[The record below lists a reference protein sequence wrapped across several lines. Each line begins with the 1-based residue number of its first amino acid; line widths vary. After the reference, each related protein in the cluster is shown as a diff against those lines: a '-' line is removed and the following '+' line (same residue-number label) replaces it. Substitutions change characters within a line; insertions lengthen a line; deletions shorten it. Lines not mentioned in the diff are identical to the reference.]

1 VLTYGGIYDL
11 CGYGVVL
18 GMLGAMESLMSSSAL
33 EGLSDTRA
41 DSNRELVGQGL
52 GNLTAALFGSIASA
66 GSIIRSHANVRAGG
80 RGRLSGALCSA
91 VMLFSVWAIAPLIGK
106 IPLSIF
112 AGLIISVGLTLFDWS
127 ILRFLKFYRPPFG
140 LQQDVLI
147 GFLVHACV
155 VVVTVAV
162 SVTSAVLVGIVL
174 STAYFIVKMGMTGI
188 RRRYSGGEITS
199 KRIRNSAQSR
209 YLQENG
215 QTIRVFELQG
225 PVFFGSADR
234 LSRAIESDLGEASF
248 CILDMHHV
256 SDIDA
261 TGAAILLRLYKRLA
275 KSGRTLLIS
284 HLKDGE
290 SRQALLTAAG
300 VLEQID
306 ARHLFPDTD
315 AALEWAEERILAD
328 RCLLDT
334 GKRYRMQE
342 IDVLQGLSNEEL
354 TIFERFLDRRE
365 FKKSDAIISEGRND
379 RDLLI
384 LTHGLVRV
392 SLHLAGSNRQ
402 RRLFTLGAGTII
414 GEMALLDGSPRSAD
428 VWAEEDSEFYR
439 LTFDG
444 YQKICADHP
453 QIALK
458 LVANIALVISQRL
471 RVRSQEVRMLADN

>member
-1 VLTYGGIYDL
+1 
-11 CGYGVVL
+11 
-18 GMLGAMESLMSSSAL
+18 MLGAMESLMSSSAL
-33 EGLSDTRA
+33 EGISDARA
-41 DSNRELVGQGL
+41 DSNRKLVGQGL
-52 GNLTAALFGSIASA
+52 GNLTASFFGAIASE
-66 GSIIRSHANVRAGG
+66 GSIIRSHANIRAGG

-91 VMLFSVWAIAPLIGK
+91 VMLFCVWAIAPLIGK

-127 ILRFLKFYRPPFG
+127 FLRFLRFFRPPLD

-147 GFLVHACV
+147 GFFVHISV

-162 SVTSAVLVGIVL
+162 SLTSAVLVGIVL

-188 RRRYSGGEITS
+188 RRGYSGAEITS

-209 YLQENG
+209 CLQENG
-215 QTIRVFELQG
+215 QKIRVFELQD
-225 PVFFGSADR
+225 PVFFGSANR
-234 LSRAIESDLGEASF
+234 LSRAIESDLGEAGF

-261 TGAAILLRLYKRLA
+261 TGAAILLRLHKRLA
-275 KSGRTLLIS
+275 KSGRLLLIS
-284 HLKDGE
+284 HLQDGQ
-290 SRQALLTAAG
+290 SRRNFLTATG
-300 VLEQID
+300 VLDQID

-334 GKRYRMQE
+334 GKRYRLRE
-342 IDVLQGLSNEEL
+342 LEVLQGLSDEEL

-365 FKKSDAIISEGRND
+365 FNKGDAVISEGRND

-392 SLHLAGSNRQ
+392 TLHLSGSNRQ

-439 LTFDG
+439 MTFAG
-444 YQKICADHP
+444 FQKICADHP

-471 RVRSQEVRMLADN
+471 RVRSQEIWMLVDN

>member
-1 VLTYGGIYDL
+1 
-11 CGYGVVL
+11 
-18 GMLGAMESLMSSSAL
+18 MESLMSSSAL
-33 EGLSDTRA
+33 EGISDTRA
-41 DSNRELVGQGL
+41 DSNREIVGQGL
-52 GNLTAALFGSIASA
+52 GNLTAALFGAIASA
-66 GSIIRSHANVRAGG
+66 GSIIRSHANLRAGG

-91 VMLFSVWAIAPLIGK
+91 VMLLCVWSIAPLIGK

-112 AGLIISVGLTLFDWS
+112 AGLVISVGLTLFDWS
-127 ILRFLKFYRPPFG
+127 ILRFLRFYRPPFG

-199 KRIRNSAQSR
+199 KRIRNSAQGR
-209 YLQENG
+209 CLQENG
-215 QTIRVFELQG
+215 QMIRVFELQG

-234 LSRAIESDLGEASF
+234 LSRAIESDLGKSGF

-261 TGAAILLRLYKRLA
+261 TGAAILLRLHKRLA
-275 KSGRTLLIS
+275 KSGRQLLIS

-300 VLEQID
+300 VLEQIG

-328 RCLLDT
+328 LCLLDT
-334 GKRYRMQE
+334 AKRYRVRE
-342 IDVLQGLSNEEL
+342 IEVLQGLSDDEL
-354 TIFERFLDRRE
+354 AIFEQFLDRRA
-365 FKKSDAIISEGRND
+365 FKKNDAIISEGRED
-379 RDLLI
+379 RDLLM
-384 LTHGLVRV
+384 LTHGLVRI
-392 SLHLAGSNRQ
+392 SLHLPSRDRQ
-402 RRLFTLGAGTII
+402 RRLSTL
-414 GEMALLDGSPRSAD
+414 SSAARP
-428 VWAEEDSEFYR
+428 WR
-439 LTFDG
+439 R
-444 YQKICADHP
+444 P
-453 QIALK
+453 
-458 LVANIALVISQRL
+458 L
-471 RVRSQEVRMLADN
+471 RRCRAAASA